1 MNCKK
6 SIAIALALVMA
17 ISCITVTIVPSDD
30 SDAVAMDIQKGDAW
44 GFGGSMGIEEL
55 LDVVNEIIKE
65 DKELDLIFGELT
77 KENYLER
84 INLIL
89 SFIGSRVDDFSINSD
104 VWYISEVIEKNDNG
118 YIVDLA
124 MAAKVDMT
132 LSGTFAGELVD
143 DSETGGP
150 DLTVKDLVLG
160 LRMSM
165 GGKAYLDKDFALTGM
180 NVDYDISSD
189 FSLETNVVL
198 DDDDE
203 LELTDALHAYDKYII
218 LGGGFDVELFN
229 GKIHLLPVDGNRGWT
244 DEFDARITMNMN
256 IATDITDDDGE
267 NLSKQVHET
276 EIVRDQKWKVD
287 VKDVDGTLYMYPQMD
302 MDDLGIPDISMIGY
316 YTFPFE
322 DDDRIPGFLMVGDD
336 LKLDSAGKDTVRNG
350 ISKIDGGIHD
360 NVKDMVFTVTFLDM
374 NDKVLDT
381 QKVKYGGTVTL
392 PTKYDGVVITDD
404 DGEKEAF
411 VGWETDDDVIWKAEF
426 PVKSDMTLEPEFADV
441 VSDDK
446 KPGAADFNRNPNVIW
461 DLKDTSD
468 AIHDAIDNSL
478 IQGQNT
484 LYISIT
490 DADGNLLYKWKLNAG
505 NDMGTTSAS
514 IIPEIEEL
522 ETPDRTYLKDVADGR
537 TTMYLD
543 FKASG
548 TMPGNT
554 TVTYVVGDRFAD
566 GSTVTIYYDDTGSR
580 TAEYAGTA
588 VVSNGT
594 IDIDLAHCSS
604 YMIVGDE
611 GSSDSGTDM
620 TTLAIIV
627 VAVIAVIAV
636 AAFAIHSRKNTSG

>member
-17 ISCITVTIVPSDD
+17 ISCITVTMVPSDG
-30 SDAVAMDIQKGDAW
+30 SDAVAADIQKGDAW
-44 GFGGSMGIEEL
+44 GFGGSIGIEEL
-55 LDVVNEIIKE
+55 LEVANGIIKE
-65 DKELDLIFGELT
+65 DEDLELVFGELT
-77 KENYLER
+77 KENYLKR

-89 SFIGSRVDDFSINSD
+89 GFIDSKVDDFSVNGD
-104 VWYISEVIEKNDNG
+104 VWYISEVVEKNDNG

-132 LSGTFAGELVD
+132 LSGTVSGSILDE
-143 DSETGGP
+143 EE
-150 DLTVKDLVLG
+150 DLIVKDLVLG
-160 LRMSM
+160 LSM
-165 GGKAYLDKDFALTGM
+165 GMHGKAYLDKDFALTGM

-189 FSLETNVVL
+189 FSLETNMVF
-198 DDDDE
+198 DDDE
-203 LELTDALHAYDKYII
+203 LELSKTLRTYDKYII
-218 LGGGFDVELFN
+218 IGGGFDVELFN
-229 GKIHLLPVDGNRGWT
+229 GKIHLLPVNGNNGWT
-244 DEFDARITMNMN
+244 DTFDARITMNVN
-256 IATDITDDDGE
+256 VATDITDDDGE
-267 NLSKQVHET
+267 NLSRQAFET
-276 EIVRDQKWKVD
+276 ETLRDQKWKVD
-287 VKDVDGTLYMYPQMD
+287 VEDVDGTLRMYPQMD
-302 MDDLGIPDISMIGY
+302 MDDFDDLEIPDIPMIGY

-322 DDDRIPGFLMVGDD
+322 DDDRVPGFLLVGDS

-350 ISKIDGGIHD
+350 ISRIDGGIHD
-360 NVKDMVFTVTFLDM
+360 NVKDMEFTVTFLDM
-374 NDKVLDT
+374 DDKVLET
-381 QKVKYGGTVTL
+381 QNVKYGGTVTL
-392 PTKYDGVVITDD
+392 PAKYDGMVITDD

-411 VGWETDDDVIWKAEF
+411 IGWETDDDVIWKAEF

-441 VSDDK
+441 IPDDRT
-446 KPGAADFNRNPNVIW
+446 PGEADFNKNPNVVW

-468 AIHDAIDNSL
+468 AVHNAINNNL

-490 DADGNLLYKWKLNAG
+490 DGDGNLLYQWKLNAG
-505 NDMGTTSAS
+505 KDVGTTSAN
-514 IIPEIEEL
+514 IIPEIEEQ
-522 ETPDRTYLKDVADGR
+522 ETPDRDYLKDVAGGK

-566 GSTVTIYYDDTGSR
+566 GSTVTIYYDNTGSK

-611 GSSDSGTDM
+611 GSSDSRTDM

-627 VAVIAVIAV
+627 VAVVAVIVV